1 MVAGQEEDMTGWLL
15 VTVVR
20 DGGQEHQHFTT
31 EDHFDSEI
39 SEKFGPN
46 DIVSSN
52 PLVTRTAFS
61 DRFRSNFLCYKR
73 QVTNK

>member
-52 PLVTRTAFS
+52 LKER
-61 DRFRSNFLCYKR
+61 
-73 QVTNK
+73 